1 MEANILEV
9 LGMSKESAFLVAGI
23 AGMVAHYL
31 KKAFRGEVTGNVVD
45 YFMRDYPGHSMGA
58 IFAYGLAAATMLS
71 TGAIDPLAPWA
82 TLGCGFITGWFSD
95 SAMNKG
101 Q

>member
-1 MEANILEV
+1 MEANILE
-9 LGMSKESAFLVAGI
+9 LMNMPKEPAFLLAGI

-31 KKAFRGEVTGNVVD
+31 KKVARGDVTGTFFD
-45 YFMRDYPGHSMGA
+45 YFVRDYPGHSMGA

-71 TGAIDPLAPWA
+71 TGALEPMAQWA
-82 TLGCGFITGWFSD
+82 AVGCGFITGWFSD

-101 Q
+101 E